1 MSNNKKYEKEK
12 TVGVYLKLNT
22 KTDSDVIEALN
33 SVSNKQ
39 GFIKALIRYAIED
52 NNSCYIFLDYHK
64 ENIYKEG

>member
-39 GFIKALIRYAIED
+39 GFIKALIRYSLD
-52 NNSCYIFLDYHK
+52 VNNCYVFTDFLKDHK
-64 ENIYKEG
+64 GAE

>member
-1 MSNNKKYEKEK
+1 MSNNKQYEKEK

-39 GFIKALIRYAIED
+39 GFIKALIRYALEQ
-52 NNSCYIFLDYHK
+52 NTCYILLDFLKDHK
-64 ENIYKEG
+64 EAE